1 MSVDPL
7 VDSLNRLIF
16 HLPHAVPQTS
26 ENGDSVVAPQNGL
39 PSISKE
45 YFPLKVSVA
54 REGLSPGSLKSL
66 KNELSKNHWRWG
78 QSSASIDVSF
88 STKAAADAAVAYL
101 LEKKFSVSFD
111 YSKFVSHPGTLFV
124 KNLAR
129 ASVSQDK
136 LHAFFN
142 DASKY
147 RSVCDVNII
156 SSASSASSSSLASNS
171 SDSEASAILKFD
183 NYLDVDYITS
193 NLPLAQNPFHS
204 SLPLYVNRYVS
215 KRERAMCPDS
225 APSSSSSVNSAPEDS
240 ILYDTLVI
248 ENLGDFFSNRAKID
262 ELRPLVEKF
271 ALFGPIDSIYWPMS
285 HGSED
290 SLSFRK
296 VGFICFAH
304 ERNLNQDILRC
315 LYYLRDLTFDEFDKF
330 SEQDIYDIKEDI
342 NKPHKFPESSDTPRL
357 KISIAQRK
365 HNHHLY
371 ESAESLYAYNEP
383 GSLKMKV
390 CDPSA
395 SDIHDDTFLS
405 KFMKASNYQ
414 ETNVYVNNLPILFE
428 NNDDL
433 WASFWDQF
441 GVEGVKSA
449 KIIKPQFYSKKSDE
463 SLGRIGFV
471 FYEEFK
477 MALRAIILTNNK
489 VVSLGNGPGM
499 AVQASFAI
507 QKHNNSSGSGKSA
520 SSSLSS
526 GSNYNY
532 YNDGY
537 GKRFSLPM
545 NDPNFYMHEPRLP
558 NHAASPGASPFVPP
572 DYYYYP
578 YYMPMQPPPE
588 PIKKEEE
595 NGGHSPKQAPPQMNP
610 NAAPYPNPM
619 GYMYHPYYSM
629 PQVPP
634 QSMGMGNGPGPYF
647 NNYSMRQPGKER
659 KGERKKS

>member
-39 PSISKE
+39 PSILKE

-54 REGLSPGSLKSL
+54 REGLLPGLLKSL

-78 QSSASIDVSF
+78 QSLASIDVSF

-101 LEKKFSVSFD
+101 LEKKFSVLFD

-129 ASVSQDK
+129 ASVLQDK

-156 SSASSASSSSLASNS
+156 SSASLASSSSLASNLL
-171 SDSEASAILKFD
+171 DLEALAILKFD

-193 NLPLAQNPFHS
+193 NLPLAQNPFHL

-215 KRERAMCPDS
+215 KRERAMCPDL
-225 APSSSSSVNSAPEDS
+225 APSSLLLVNLAPEDS

-342 NKPHKFPESSDTPRL
+342 NKPHKFPELLDTPRL

-383 GSLKMKV
+383 GLLKMKV

-433 WASFWDQF
+433 WALFWDQF

-463 SLGRIGFV
+463 LLGRIGFV

-507 QKHNNSSGSGKSA
+507 QKHNNLLGSGKLA
-520 SSSLSS
+520 LSSLSS